1 MEGSPTPLFLRE
13 DWEQVVGPM
22 PAFNGDGPVP
32 AEAPEDPVDMS
43 SGDSSEE
50 KEEGKREKG
59 PDSEATD
66 GESRAP
72 PLGAGPALSTSP

>member
-1 MEGSPTPLFLRE
+1 MGS
-13 DWEQVVGPM
+13 M
-22 PAFNGDGPVP
+22 PVFNGDGPVP
-32 AEAPEDPVDMS
+32 AEAPEDPMDVS

-50 KEEGKREKG
+50 KEEGELEKG

-72 PLGAGPALSTSP
+72 PSAQVPRSPPLSK